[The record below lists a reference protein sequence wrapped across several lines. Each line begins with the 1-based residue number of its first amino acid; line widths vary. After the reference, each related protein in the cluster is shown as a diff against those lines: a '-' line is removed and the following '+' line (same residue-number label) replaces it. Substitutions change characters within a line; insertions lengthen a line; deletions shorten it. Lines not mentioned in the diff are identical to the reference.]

1 MDKEIVKCEFNA
13 TEPINETEVYDAN
26 KDQFLDLVK
35 SYLGQG
41 HVYFCSSFE
50 GTTQV
55 AVEFA
60 TQQQGIPVVKL
71 TNIVGIARTGSP
83 GENGEIA
90 ELEADQYNVSALEEF
105 LNRYEGKNLVIKDN
119 YAASERRDT
128 VDLVIATLGYTFANY
143 SNRGGDVFIFG
154 QSELQQDQIGG
165 SSYLRKLK
173 LVEFV
178 PYTTSD

>member
-1 MDKEIVKCEFNA
+1 MDKEIIECKFDS
-13 TEPINETEVYDAN
+13 TEPIDEASVYNAN
-26 KDQFLDLVK
+26 KDQFLDTAR
-35 SYLGQG
+35 SYIGQG

-71 TNIVGIARTGSP
+71 TNIVGIAKTGSP